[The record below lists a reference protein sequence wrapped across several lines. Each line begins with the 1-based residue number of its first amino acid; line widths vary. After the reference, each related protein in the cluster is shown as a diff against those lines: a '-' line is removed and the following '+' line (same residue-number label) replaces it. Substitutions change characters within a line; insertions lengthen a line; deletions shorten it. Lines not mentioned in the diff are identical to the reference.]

1 VFLVALLVTLA
12 MGCSFE
18 PSYQYRY
25 DQEKIISNVGSLVTT
40 TYRLVDA
47 FAGCSLFDFTYL
59 SLQIFNIYAFF
70 VFWNSA
76 KLVMESGILDD
87 PERQM
92 VCRRYE
98 PYLSGIRWVS
108 EHIQ

>member
-1 VFLVALLVTLA
+1 MLA
-12 MGCSFE
+12 
-18 PSYQYRY
+18 
-25 DQEKIISNVGSLVTT
+25 SLVTT
-40 TYRLVDA
+40 TYRLVDT

-59 SLQIFNIYAFF
+59 FLEVLNVYTFF

-87 PERQM
+87 PEGQM

-98 PYLSGIRWVS
+98 PYLSGI
-108 EHIQ
+108 